1 MLLKGKVISDKI
13 VAGILEKDLPK
24 MTLAVFHPAN
34 DGAADSYLKTK
45 EKWLKK
51 INSDIRIYSVSE
63 SVSESS
69 FFEQLEAANSD
80 PDVTGIMVELPLPIK
95 VDAEAL
101 HTKISPFK
109 DVDGVTYLNQGT
121 FFSSGNE
128 RLVPCTSLA
137 AIRMLEHYEIPIS
150 GRNVVVIGR
159 SYIVGLPLFKL
170 FLNRNATPTVT
181 HRKTANLPELLAKA
195 DIVAISAGT
204 RGIIA
209 SSQVRDG
216 ATVLDIGIHVLED
229 GSVAGDMI
237 LDGENEAERI
247 NYTPVPGGVGVVTNA
262 VMLEN
267 LVKCY
272 EMQK

>member
-1 MLLKGKVISDKI
+1 MLQTA
-13 VAGILEKDLPK
+13 AGCKP
-24 MTLAVFHPAN
+24 
-34 DGAADSYLKTK
+34 DGT
-45 EKWLKK
+45 
-51 INSDIRIYSVSE
+51 YS
-63 SVSESS
+63 
-69 FFEQLEAANSD
+69 
-80 PDVTGIMVELPLPIK
+80 
-95 VDAEAL
+95 
-101 HTKISPFK
+101 
-109 DVDGVTYLNQGT
+109 GT
-121 FFSSGNE
+121 F
-128 RLVPCTSLA
+128 
-137 AIRMLEHYEIPIS
+137 
-150 GRNVVVIGR
+150 

-181 HRKTANLPELLAKA
+181 HRKTTNLPELLAKA

-204 RGIIA
+204 RGIVK

-216 ATVLDIGIHVLED
+216 ATVLDIGIHVLDD

-237 LDGENEAERI
+237 LDRENEAERI

>member
-13 VAGILEKDLPK
+13 VAGILEKNLPK

-34 DGAADSYLKTK
+34 DSAADSYLKTK

-51 INSDIRIYSVSE
+51 INSEIRVYPVSQ
-63 SVSESS
+63 SMSESS

-80 PDVTGIMVELPLPIK
+80 PEVTGIMVELPLPIK
-95 VDAEAL
+95 ADAVAL

-109 DVDGVTYLNQGT
+109 DVDGVTYLNQGA
-121 FFSSGNE
+121 FFSSGDE

-137 AIRMLEHYEIPIS
+137 AIRMLEHYGIPVS

-181 HRKTANLPELLAKA
+181 HRKTVNLPELLAKA
-195 DIVAISAGT
+195 DIVAVSAGT
-204 RGIIA
+204 RGIVT

-237 LDGENEAERI
+237 LEGENEAERI

>member
-13 VAGILEKDLPK
+13 IAGILEKNLPK

-34 DGAADSYLKTK
+34 DSVADSYLKTK

-51 INSDIRIYSVSE
+51 INSEIRVYPVSE
-63 SVSESS
+63 SMSESR
-69 FFEQLEAANSD
+69 FFEQLESANND

-95 VDAEAL
+95 TDTEAL

-109 DVDGVTYLNQGT
+109 DVDGVTYLNQGA
-121 FFSSGNE
+121 FFSSSNE
-128 RLVPCTSLA
+128 TLVPCTSLA
-137 AIRMLEHYEIPIS
+137 AIRMLEHYDIPVC
-150 GRNVVVIGR
+150 GKNVVVIGR

-181 HRKTANLPELLAKA
+181 HRKTTNLPELLAKA

-204 RGIIA
+204 RGIVT
-209 SSQVRDG
+209 SSQVKDG
-216 ATVLDIGIHVLED
+216 ATVLDIGIHVLDD

-237 LDGENEAERI
+237 LDRENEAERI